1 MQTPTNEVLMPENE
15 IHSDRRSFLKKS
27 LAIAV
32 SAVIANSSI
41 KSAFAQ
47 STNKEADL
55 FSRINRAEDP
65 NKLQG
70 LELGHVPQIMV
81 PNSIHAGK
89 PFEVEIRVGEKLH
102 EMLPAHY
109 IDWVD
114 LYADDIFLA
123 KFILTPNFTN
133 PVCKVVLS
141 LNASATLRAIEHCN
155 LHGLWEGTEKIIVL
169 V

>member
-1 MQTPTNEVLMPENE
+1 MTPIQEELMPEDT

-32 SAVIANSSI
+32 TTAMANSGI

-47 STNKEADL
+47 SSNKELDL
-55 FSRINRAEDP
+55 FNRINRAEDP
-65 NKLQG
+65 TKLKG
-70 LELGHVPQIMV
+70 LELGHVPQIMA
-81 PNSIHAGK
+81 PNTIHSGR

-102 EMLPAHY
+102 EMIPSHY

-114 LYADDIFLA
+114 LYADEIFLA
-123 KFILTPNFTN
+123 KIILTPNFTN

-141 LNASATLRAIEHCN
+141 LNSSTTLRAIEHCN
-155 LHGLWEGTEKIIVL
+155 LHGLWESSKKITVQD
-169 V
+169 